1 MPFFISIR
9 IALKALERHKLRSSL
24 TMLGVIIGVAAVLT
38 MIAVGR
44 GARASVE
51 EEVKATGTPLIT
63 VTSGN
68 YSVPIGSA
76 SILAAWEFATLDPS
90 APRPLGGRGAATT
103 LTSGDAEAIRSL
115 VKGIKHEAAYVTERT
130 FVTAGNQKHFTKV
143 KGTNVE
149 FPLIHSWMLGSGLF
163 FKALHVT
170 SNARV
175 AVIGET
181 LSNKLF
187 GPDVDVIGQKI
198 TILKQDFE
206 VLGVTN
212 STIDD
217 QEESVFVPFTTLQ
230 NLLGITHLHG
240 ISIAAESAGITTR
253 VASDVRGLLRSRHG
267 LDKKNL
273 PAIPL
278 PEIDII
284 TDSYS
289 PELDED
295 EGFIPVP
302 DAPVIEEPD
311 DFTIRTQAA
320 EALTKGLTVTATAF
334 VMANISQLDDITMD
348 ELRDTLTEANTT
360 MTALLASIAGVSLLV
375 GGIGIMNI
383 MLVSVTERTQE
394 IGLRMTV
401 GARNRDVLM
410 QFLVEAI
417 TLSALGG
424 IIGIVVGFVAA
435 EVVMRAFEWQTII
448 SIPSVVMSFIISVTI
463 GIFFGFYPAH
473 KASRLDPVIAVR
485 YE

>member
-24 TMLGVIIGVAAVLT
+24 TMLGIIIGVAAVLT

-51 EEVKATGTPLIT
+51 EEVKSTGTPLIT

-103 LTSGDAEAIRSL
+103 LTSDDTEAIRSL
-115 VKGIKHEAAYVTERT
+115 VKGIKYEAASVTERT

-143 KGTNVE
+143 EGTNVE
-149 FPLIHSWMLGSGLF
+149 FPLIHSWIFSSGSF
-163 FKALHVT
+163 FKDSHVT
-170 SNARV
+170 SKARV
-175 AVIGET
+175 AIIGKT

-187 GPDVDVIGQKI
+187 EQDVNVIGQKI

-240 ISIAAESAGITTR
+240 INISAESAGTTTR
-253 VASDVRGLLRSRHG
+253 VASDVRILLRSRHG

-273 PAIPL
+273 LAMPL
-278 PEIDII
+278 PGIDIT

-289 PELDED
+289 PDLDED

-334 VMANISQLDDITMD
+334 VMANISQLDNITMD

-401 GARNRDVLM
+401 GARSRDVLM

-417 TLSALGG
+417 TLSTLGG

-435 EVVMRAFEWQTII
+435 EIVMRAFEWQTII
-448 SIPSVVMSFIISVTI
+448 SIPSVTISFIISVTI

>member
-1 MPFFISIR
+1 MPLFISIR

-24 TMLGVIIGVAAVLT
+24 TMLGITIGVAAVLT

-51 EEVKATGTPLIT
+51 EEVKSTGTPLIT

-76 SILAAWEFATLDPS
+76 SILSAWEFATLDPS

-103 LTSGDAEAIRSL
+103 LTSDDAEAIRSR
-115 VKGIKHEAAYVTERT
+115 VQGIKYEAAYVTERT
-130 FVTAGNQKHFTKV
+130 FVTTGNQKHFTKV
-143 KGTNVE
+143 EGTNVE
-149 FPLIHSWMLGSGLF
+149 FPLIHSWILRSGNF
-163 FKALHVT
+163 FKTLHVT
-170 SNARV
+170 SNAKV
-175 AVIGET
+175 AVIGT
-181 LSNKLF
+181 ILSNKLF
-187 GPDVDVIGQKI
+187 GQDVDVIGQKI
-198 TILKQDFE
+198 TILNQDFE
-206 VLGVTN
+206 VLGVTD

-230 NLLGITHLHG
+230 NLLGIAHLHG
-240 ISIAAESAGITTR
+240 ISIAAESAGTTTR
-253 VASDVRGLLRSRHG
+253 VASDVRVLLRSRHG
-267 LDKKNL
+267 LDKRTL
-273 PAIPL
+273 QVIPL
-278 PEIDII
+278 PEIDIVA
-284 TDSYS
+284 DSYA

-302 DAPVIEEPD
+302 DGPVVEEPD

-334 VMANISQLDDITMD
+334 VMANISQLDNITMD

-410 QFLVEAI
+410 QFLVEAV

-435 EVVMRAFEWQTII
+435 EAVMRAFEWKTII
-448 SIPSVVMSFIISVTI
+448 SIPSVVMAFVISVTI

-473 KASRLDPVIAVR
+473 KASLLDPVIAVR